1 MDQSSSASARRRASG
16 ESSGDAAKTRS
27 MSQPLGNNSPSPG
40 PTGVAVQRSY
50 SGATPGRSAFT
61 TVPPASAV
69 AVPPKQPESQPTS
82 ARSLP
87 PSSSAYQQQNPFSP
101 KDAGTEGAAPPAEE
115 EPTDYSSDEDGML
128 FQKRPP
134 SRQKVRREPRIP
146 KPWPRFTKRSCA
158 ATTGRPASRPA
169 AKTSCRHVSLPG
181 SFGLRWRWSWR
192 ATTDRFVKTSP
203 AEVRTLAF
211 RSHSLC
217 SNSAAWTQAP
227 IGRSSPR
234 RSERR

>member
-87 PSSSAYQQQNPFSP
+87 PSSSAYQQNPFSP
-101 KDAGTEGAAPPAEE
+101 KDTGTEGAAPPAEE

-146 KPWPRFTKRSCA
+146 KPWPRFTQEI
-158 ATTGRPASRPA
+158 
-169 AKTSCRHVSLPG
+169 L
-181 SFGLRWRWSWR
+181 
-192 ATTDRFVKTSP
+192 
-203 AEVRTLAF
+203 
-211 RSHSLC
+211 RSHHRTPCISTCRQDIL
-217 SNSAAWTQAP
+217 SARLP
-227 IGRSSPR
+227 PR
-234 RSERR
+234 IILTLVALELASDH

>member
-134 SRQKVRREPRIP
+134 SRQKVRREPAHP
-146 KPWPRFTKRSCA
+146 KTV
-158 ATTGRPASRPA
+158 ASFH
-169 AKTSCRHVSLPG
+169 KEIL
-181 SFGLRWRWSWR
+181 
-192 ATTDRFVKTSP
+192 
-203 AEVRTLAF
+203 
-211 RSHSLC
+211 RSHHRTPCISTCRQDIL
-217 SNSAAWTQAP
+217 SARLP
-227 IGRSSPR
+227 PR
-234 RSERR
+234 IIRTPVALELASDH